1 MTIGAYF
8 EAMSHSSKSTT
19 DCPKKEKNQS
29 FVMAWSKSGPK
40 TST

>member
-19 DCPKKEKNQS
+19 DCPKKKRIK
-29 FVMAWSKSGPK
+29 VL
-40 TST
+40 